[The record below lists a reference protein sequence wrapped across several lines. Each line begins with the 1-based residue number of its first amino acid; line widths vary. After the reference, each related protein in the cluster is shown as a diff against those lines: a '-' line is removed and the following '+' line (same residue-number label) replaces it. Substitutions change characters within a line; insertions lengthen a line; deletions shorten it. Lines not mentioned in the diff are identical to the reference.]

1 MTDLIWTLVFIQ
13 VAMGGFDTLYHHE
26 LTERL
31 AWRPSQAREL
41 RLHGVRNLS
50 YAVMVTALGWSRPQ
64 GALALALIALMLA
77 ELVVTLWDFVEE
89 DRTRKLP
96 ASERVTHTLLTLNYG
111 VVLTLVIPRLADWAA
126 DPTALIPAFYGV
138 WSGLCALAAVGVVVF
153 GLRDLA
159 AAGRTARIV
168 AAAPA
173 PLVAALPPR
182 QSVLVTGATG
192 LIGRRLVTALVGA
205 GHEVTALTRDRATA
219 ADLPAPIRIV
229 TSLDQ
234 IADDARIDAIVN
246 LAGEPISDGL
256 WTPAKRRRIVDSR
269 LAVTR
274 AVVAL
279 IARLERRP
287 QVLVNGS
294 AIGWYGLRGDEVLD
308 ETADGADCFSRTVC
322 RRWERA
328 AMTTQ
333 DLGVRVVRLRI
344 GLVLAIEGGALSRM
358 LTPFE
363 FGLGG
368 PFGAGRHWMSWIHL
382 DDLVRLIA
390 HAIATPGLEGPVNG
404 TAPEPVRNAAFAQAL
419 GRALH
424 RPALLPAPAA
434 PLRLALGAFADELLL
449 KGQRVVPAAV
459 LASGFAFNYPALDG
473 ALAAIVGARGRL
485 VEPRRQDAEHARRP
499 PTFPG
504 ADHVERLLGSGHR
517 DIEQVG
523 LTAGPPARAGL
534 LR

>member
-1 MTDLIWTLVFIQ
+1 MTDLIWTLVFVQ

-31 AWRPSQAREL
+31 AWRPSQAGEL

-64 GALALALIALMLA
+64 GALALALIALMLG

-111 VVLTLVIPRLADWAA
+111 VLLALVIPTLAGWAA
-126 DPTALIPAFYGV
+126 NPTALIPTHYGI
-138 WSGLCALAAVGVVVF
+138 WSWLCALAAVGVIVF

-159 AAGRTARIV
+159 AAGRTTRIV

-182 QSVLVTGATG
+182 QSILITGATG
-192 LIGRRLVTALVGA
+192 LIGRRLVAALVRA

-234 IADDARIDAIVN
+234 IADDTRIDAIVN

-256 WTPAKRRRIVDSR
+256 WTLAKRRRIVGSR

-274 AVVAL
+274 AVVDL

-287 QVLVNGS
+287 QVLVSGS

-328 AMTTQ
+328 AMTAQ

-344 GLVLAIEGGALSRM
+344 GIVLAIEGGALSRM

-368 PFGAGRHWMSWIHL
+368 PFGDGRHWMSWIHL

-390 HAIATPGLEGPVNG
+390 HAIATPSLEGPVNG
-404 TAPEPVRNAAFAQAL
+404 AAPEPVRNAAFAQAL

-449 KGQRVVPAAV
+449 KGQRVVPTAA
-459 LASGFAFNYPALDG
+459 LASGFAFAYPTLDG
-473 ALAAIVGARGRL
+473 ALGDIVGTSKAGR
-485 VEPRRQDAEHARRP
+485 PSTDTSQ
-499 PTFPG
+499 
-504 ADHVERLLGSGHR
+504 HR
-517 DIEQVG
+517 A
-523 LTAGPPARAGL
+523 LAPA
-534 LR
+534 

>member
-1 MTDLIWTLVFIQ
+1 MTDLIWTLVFAQ

-31 AWRPSQAREL
+31 AWRPSQAGEL

-50 YAVMVTALGWSRPQ
+50 YAVMVMALGWSRPQ
-64 GALALALIALMLA
+64 GALAVALIALMLA

-111 VVLTLVIPRLADWAA
+111 VVLALVVPLLAGWATN
-126 DPTALIPAFYGV
+126 PTALVPASYGV
-138 WSGLCALAAVGVVVF
+138 WSWLCALAAVGVIVF

-159 AAGRTARIV
+159 AADRTNRIV
-168 AAAPA
+168 AADPV
-173 PLVAALPPR
+173 PLVQALAPGR
-182 QSVLVTGATG
+182 SILVTGATG
-192 LIGRRLVTALVGA
+192 LIGRRLVAALVGA
-205 GHEVTALTRDRATA
+205 GHEVIVLTRDRATA
-219 ADLPAPIRIV
+219 ADLPAPIKIV
-229 TSLDQ
+229 TDLDQ
-234 IADDARIDAIVN
+234 IAADTRIDAVVN

-256 WTPAKRRRIVDSR
+256 WTPAKRRRIVGSR

-279 IARLERRP
+279 IGRLERRP
-287 QVLVNGS
+287 EVLINGS

-308 ETADGADCFSRTVC
+308 ETANGADCFSRTVC

-328 AMTTQ
+328 AMAAQ

-344 GLVLAIEGGALSRM
+344 GIVLAIDGGALSRM

-390 HAIATPGLEGPVNG
+390 HAIATPGLQGAVNG

-449 KGQRVVPAAV
+449 KGQRVVPAAA
-459 LASGFAFNYPALDG
+459 LASGFAFAYPTLDG
-473 ALAAIVGARGRL
+473 ALGAIVGSKAVR
-485 VEPRRQDAEHARRP
+485 PKPDA
-499 PTFPG
+499 
-504 ADHVERLLGSGHR
+504 SQHR
-517 DIEQVG
+517 A
-523 LTAGPPARAGL
+523 LAPA
-534 LR
+534 

>member
-1 MTDLIWTLVFIQ
+1 MTDLIWTLVFAQ

-41 RLHGVRNLS
+41 RLHGVRNLA
-50 YAVMVTALGWSRPQ
+50 YAAMFLLLGWSRPQ
-64 GALALALIALMLA
+64 GALAIALIALMLG
-77 ELVVTLWDFVEE
+77 ELVLTLCDFVEE

-96 ASERVTHTLLTLNYG
+96 ASERIVHTLLTLNYG
-111 VVLTLVIPRLADWAA
+111 VVLALVTPVLAGWAA
-126 DPTALIPAFYGV
+126 RPTAMVPAAYGV
-138 WSGLCALAAVGVVVF
+138 WSVLCALAAVAVVVF

-159 AAGRTARIV
+159 AAGRARRIV
-168 AAAPA
+168 ASDAV
-173 PLVAALPPR
+173 PLVAALPPGR
-182 QSVLVTGATG
+182 SILVTGATG
-192 LIGRRLVTALVGA
+192 LIGRRLVAALVGA

-219 ADLPAPIRIV
+219 AGLPAPIRIV
-229 TSLDQ
+229 TDLDQ
-234 IADDARIDAIVN
+234 IAGDARIDVIVN

-256 WTPAKRRRIVDSR
+256 WTPAKRRRIVGSR

-279 IARLERRP
+279 IARLDRRP
-287 QVLVNGS
+287 VVLVSGS

-308 ETADGADCFSRTVC
+308 ETADGLDCFSRTVC

-328 AMTTQ
+328 ALRAE

-344 GLVLAIEGGALSRM
+344 GVVLALDGGALSRM

-368 PFGAGRHWMSWIHL
+368 PFGAGHHWMSWIHL

-390 HAIATPGLEGPVNG
+390 HAIATPGLAGPLNG
-404 TAPEPVRNAAFAQAL
+404 TAPDPVRNAAFARAL
-419 GRALH
+419 GRALG

-449 KGQRVVPAAV
+449 KGQRVVPAAA
-459 LASGFAFNYPALDG
+459 LASGFRFTHPALDG
-473 ALAAIVGARGRL
+473 ALDDIVGNR
-485 VEPRRQDAEHARRP
+485 ARRP
-499 PTFPG
+499 EPEASQRG
-504 ADHVERLLGSGHR
+504 ALAS
-517 DIEQVG
+517 
-523 LTAGPPARAGL
+523 A
-534 LR
+534 

>member
-1 MTDLIWTLVFIQ
+1 MTDLIWSLVFVQ

-31 AWRPSQAREL
+31 AWRPSQAGEL

-50 YAVMVTALGWSRPQ
+50 YAVMLLAFGWTRPQ
-64 GALALALIALMLA
+64 GALAVVLILLMLA

-111 VVLTLVIPRLADWAA
+111 VVLALVIPLLSGWATA
-126 DPTALIPAFYGV
+126 PTALVPTSYGV
-138 WSGLCALAAVGVVVF
+138 WSLLCALAAVGVVVF

-159 AAGRTARIV
+159 AADRTRRIV
-168 AAAPA
+168 SADPA
-173 PLVAALPPR
+173 PLVQALAPR

-192 LIGRRLVTALVGA
+192 LIGRRLIAALVGA
-205 GHEVTALTRDRATA
+205 GHEVTALTRDRTTA

-229 TSLDQ
+229 TALDQ
-234 IADDARIDAIVN
+234 IAGDTRIDAIVN

-256 WTPAKRRRIVDSR
+256 WTPAKRRRIVGSR

-279 IARLERRP
+279 IARLDRRP
-287 QVLVNGS
+287 SVLISGS

-308 ETADGADCFSRTVC
+308 ETADGLDCFSRTIC

-328 AMTTQ
+328 AMRAQ

-344 GLVLAIEGGALSRM
+344 GIVLAIDGGALSRM

-382 DDLVRLIA
+382 DDLVRMIA
-390 HAIATPGLEGPVNG
+390 YAIATPDLDGPVNG
-404 TAPEPVRNAAFAQAL
+404 AAPEPVRNADFARAL
-419 GRALH
+419 GRALN
-424 RPALLPAPAA
+424 RPAILPAPAA

-449 KGQRVVPAAV
+449 KGQRVVPAAA
-459 LASGFAFNYPALDG
+459 LASGFRFTHPTLDG
-473 ALAAIVGARGRL
+473 ALAAIVGTPAARQPTPVARL
-485 VEPRRQDAEHARRP
+485 AEA
-499 PTFPG
+499 
-504 ADHVERLLGSGHR
+504 
-517 DIEQVG
+517 
-523 LTAGPPARAGL
+523 
-534 LR
+534 

>member
-1 MTDLIWTLVFIQ
+1 MTDLIWILVFVQ

-31 AWRPSQAREL
+31 AWRPSQAGEL

-50 YAVMVTALGWSRPQ
+50 YAVMLLALGWTRPQ
-64 GALALALIALMLA
+64 GALAVALIVLMLG

-96 ASERVTHTLLTLNYG
+96 ASERITHTLLTLNYG
-111 VVLTLVIPRLADWAA
+111 VMLALVIPILAGWAA
-126 DPTALIPAFYGV
+126 NPTALAPSFQGA
-138 WSGLCALAAVGVVVF
+138 WSGLCALAAVAVVVF

-159 AAGRTARIV
+159 AAGRAGRIV
-168 AAAPA
+168 AADPA
-173 PLVAALPPR
+173 PLVQALAPR
-182 QSVLVTGATG
+182 RSILVTGATG
-192 LIGRRLVTALVGA
+192 LIGRRLVAALVGA
-205 GHEVTALTRDRATA
+205 GHDVTALTRERATA

-234 IADDARIDAIVN
+234 IADDTRIDAIVN

-256 WTPAKRRRIVDSR
+256 WTPDKRRRIIGSR

-279 IARLERRP
+279 IERLDRRP
-287 QVLVNGS
+287 QVLVSGS

-328 AMTTQ
+328 AMTAQ

-344 GLVLAIEGGALSRM
+344 GIVLAIDGGALSRM

-363 FGLGG
+363 FCLGG
-368 PFGAGRHWMSWIHL
+368 PFGIGRHWMSWIHL
-382 DDLVRLIA
+382 DDLVRLVA
-390 HAIATPGLEGPVNG
+390 HAIAAPGLAGAVNG
-404 TAPEPVRNAAFAQAL
+404 TAPEPVRNAVFARAL
-419 GRALH
+419 GRALN

-434 PLRLALGAFADELLL
+434 PLRLVLGDFADELLL
-449 KGQRVVPAAV
+449 KGQCVIPAAA
-459 LASGFAFNYPALDG
+459 LASGFRFTHPTLDG
-473 ALAAIVGARGRL
+473 ALNAIVGRAGKPASGRI
-485 VEPRRQDAEHARRP
+485 DHAPEADR
-499 PTFPG
+499 PG
-504 ADHVERLLGSGHR
+504 AIL
-517 DIEQVG
+517 
-523 LTAGPPARAGL
+523 AG
-534 LR
+534 

>member
-1 MTDLIWTLVFIQ
+1 MTDLIWTLVFAQ

-31 AWRPSQAREL
+31 AWRPSQAGEL

-50 YAVMVTALGWSRPQ
+50 YAVMLLALGWTRPQ
-64 GALALALIALMLA
+64 GALAVALIGLMLG

-89 DRTRKLP
+89 DRTRRLP

-111 VVLTLVIPRLADWAA
+111 VVLALVVPRLADWATA
-126 DPTALIPAFYGV
+126 PTAFIPTFYGV

-159 AAGRTARIV
+159 AAGRTGRIV
-168 AAAPA
+168 AADPVPLAQVLAP
-173 PLVAALPPR
+173 R
-182 QSVLVTGATG
+182 RSILVTGATG
-192 LIGRRLVTALVGA
+192 LIGRRLVAALVGA
-205 GHEVTALTRDRATA
+205 GHEVIALTRDRATV
-219 ADLPAPIRIV
+219 ADLPAPIRII
-229 TSLDQ
+229 TALDQ
-234 IADDARIDAIVN
+234 LADDTRIDAIVN
-246 LAGEPISDGL
+246 LAGEPISNGL
-256 WTPAKRRRIVDSR
+256 WTPAKRRRIVGSR

-274 AVVAL
+274 AVVGL
-279 IARLERRP
+279 IARLDRRP
-287 QVLVNGS
+287 AVLVNGS

-322 RRWERA
+322 RRWEQA
-328 AMTTQ
+328 AMRAQ

-344 GLVLAIEGGALSRM
+344 GIVLAIEGGALSRM

-382 DDLVRLIA
+382 DDLVRMIV
-390 HAIATPGLEGPVNG
+390 HAIATPDLEGPVNG
-404 TAPEPVRNAAFAQAL
+404 AAPEPVRNAAFALAL

-449 KGQRVVPAAV
+449 KGQRVVPTAA
-459 LASGFAFNYPALDG
+459 LASGFRFTYPTLDAALGD
-473 ALAAIVGARGRL
+473 IVGARR
-485 VEPRRQDAEHARRP
+485 
-499 PTFPG
+499 
-504 ADHVERLLGSGHR
+504 
-517 DIEQVG
+517 
-523 LTAGPPARAGL
+523 
-534 LR
+534 

>member
-1 MTDLIWTLVFIQ
+1 MTDLIWTLVFAQ

-41 RLHGVRNLS
+41 RLHGVRNLA
-50 YAVMVTALGWSRPQ
+50 YAAMFLLLGWSRPQ
-64 GALALALIALMLA
+64 GVLAAALIVLMLA
-77 ELVVTLWDFVEE
+77 ELVLTLWDFVEE

-96 ASERVTHTLLTLNYG
+96 ASERIAHTLLTLNYG
-111 VVLTLVIPRLADWAA
+111 VFLALVLPVLAGWATR
-126 DPTALIPAFYGV
+126 PTALVPAAYGA
-138 WSGLCALAAVGVVVF
+138 WSGLCALAALAVVVF

-159 AAGRTARIV
+159 AAERARRIV
-168 AAAPA
+168 ASDPA
-173 PLVAALPPR
+173 PLVAALAPR
-182 QSVLVTGATG
+182 QSILVTGATG
-192 LIGRRLVTALVGA
+192 LIGRRLVAALVGA
-205 GHEVTALTRDRATA
+205 GHEVTALPRARATA
-219 ADLPAPIRIV
+219 AGLPAPIRIV
-229 TSLDQ
+229 TDLGQ

-256 WTPAKRRRIVDSR
+256 WTPAKRRRIVGSR
-269 LAVTR
+269 LTVTR

-287 QVLVNGS
+287 AVLVSGS

-308 ETADGADCFSRTVC
+308 EAADGLDCFSRTVC

-328 AMTTQ
+328 ALRAE

-344 GLVLAIEGGALSRM
+344 GLVLALDGGALSRM

-390 HAIATPGLEGPVNG
+390 HAIATPGLAGPLNG
-404 TAPEPVRNAAFAQAL
+404 TAPEPVRNAAFARAL

-449 KGQRVVPAAV
+449 KGQHVVPAAA
-459 LASGFAFNYPALDG
+459 LASGFRFIHPTPDEALADLVGNRTRSPRPKASQHG
-473 ALAAIVGARGRL
+473 ALASA
-485 VEPRRQDAEHARRP
+485 
-499 PTFPG
+499 
-504 ADHVERLLGSGHR
+504 
-517 DIEQVG
+517 
-523 LTAGPPARAGL
+523 
-534 LR
+534 

>member
-1 MTDLIWTLVFIQ
+1 MSDLIWILLFVQ

-41 RLHGVRNLS
+41 RLHGARNLA
-50 YAVMVTALGWSRPQ
+50 YAVIFLALGWSRPQ
-64 GALALALIALMLA
+64 GALAVALIVLMLG
-77 ELVVTLWDFVEE
+77 ELVLTLWDFVEE

-111 VVLTLVIPRLADWAA
+111 VVLALVIPLLTDWAA
-126 DPTALIPAFYGV
+126 GPTALVPTFQGV
-138 WSGLCALAAVGVVVF
+138 WSVLCALAAAAVVVF

-159 AAGRTARIV
+159 AAGRARRII

-182 QSVLVTGATG
+182 QSILVTGATG
-192 LIGRRLVTALVGA
+192 LIGRRLVAALVAA
-205 GHEVTALTRDRATA
+205 GHEVTALTRSRATA

-229 TSLDQ
+229 TALDQ
-234 IADDARIDAIVN
+234 IADDTRLDAVVN

-256 WTPAKRRRIVDSR
+256 WTPAKRRRIIASR
-269 LAVTR
+269 LEVTR
-274 AVVAL
+274 AVVRL
-279 IARLERRP
+279 IARLDHRP
-287 QVLVNGS
+287 KVLVSGS

-308 ETADGADCFSRTVC
+308 ETADGHDCFSRTVC

-328 AMTTQ
+328 AMVAQ

-344 GLVLAIEGGALSRM
+344 GIVLAIDGGALSRM

-363 FGLGG
+363 FCLGG
-368 PFGAGRHWMSWIHL
+368 PFGAGCHWMSWIHL

-390 HAIATPGLEGPVNG
+390 HAIATPDLEGAVNG
-404 TAPEPVRNAAFAQAL
+404 TAPEPARNAAFARAL
-419 GRALH
+419 GRALN

-449 KGQRVVPAAV
+449 QGQRIAPKAA
-459 LASGFAFNYPALDG
+459 LASGFAFTYPTLDAALGD
-473 ALAAIVGARGRL
+473 IVGAVR
-485 VEPRRQDAEHARRP
+485 AARP
-499 PTFPG
+499 APVAPS
-504 ADHVERLLGSGHR
+504 VS
-517 DIEQVG
+517 
-523 LTAGPPARAGL
+523 ARASQRRALGPA
-534 LR
+534 

>member
-31 AWRPSQAREL
+31 AWRPSQAGEL
-41 RLHGVRNLS
+41 RLHGVRNLA
-50 YAVMVTALGWSRPQ
+50 YAVMFLALGWSRPE
-64 GALALALIALMLA
+64 GAAAIALIVLMLG
-77 ELVVTLWDFVEE
+77 ELLITLWDFVEE
-89 DRTRKLP
+89 DRSRKLP

-111 VVLTLVIPRLADWAA
+111 VVLALVIPLLARWASS
-126 DPTALIPAFYGV
+126 PTAIVPVFHGA
-138 WSGLCALAAVGVVVF
+138 WSVLCAIAAVGVVVS

-159 AAGRTARIV
+159 AARRTTRIL
-168 AAAPA
+168 AGDPA
-173 PLVAALPPR
+173 PLVQAMAPR

-192 LIGRRLVTALVGA
+192 LIGRRLVAALVGA
-205 GHEVTALTRDRATA
+205 GYEVTVLTRTRATA

-229 TSLDQ
+229 TDLDQ
-234 IADDARIDAIVN
+234 VADATRLDAIVN

-256 WTPAKRRRIVDSR
+256 WTPAKRQRIIASR

-279 IARLERRP
+279 IERLDHRP
-287 QVLVNGS
+287 EVLVSGS

-308 ETADGADCFSRTVC
+308 ETGDGADCFSRTIC

-328 AMTTQ
+328 AMRAE

-344 GLVLAIEGGALSRM
+344 GIVLAIEGGALSRM

-382 DDLVRLIA
+382 DDLVALIA
-390 HAIATPGLEGPVNG
+390 HAIATPDLRGPVNG
-404 TAPEPVRNAAFAQAL
+404 TAPEPVRNIDFAAAL

-424 RPALLPAPAA
+424 RPAVLPAPAA
-434 PLRLALGAFADELLL
+434 PLRLALGDFADELLL
-449 KGQRVVPAAV
+449 KGQRVIPAAA
-459 LASGFAFNYPALDG
+459 LASGFRFAHPTLDS
-473 ALAAIVGARGRL
+473 ALAAIVGATGR
-485 VEPRRQDAEHARRP
+485 AARRESRALAGVHHAAEADR
-499 PTFPG
+499 PG
-504 ADHVERLLGSGHR
+504 PIL
-517 DIEQVG
+517 
-523 LTAGPPARAGL
+523 AG
-534 LR
+534 